1 MERAFIL
8 ETLEDCAWNITRAA
22 GILGINRVT
31 LHKKIDRFKLKA
43 YKK

>member
-1 MERAFIL
+1 MERTFIL
-8 ETLEDCAWNITRAA
+8 ETLEDNNWNITRAA